1 MSYPR
6 VFDQRYHTKWRTRF
20 ERRSCGPMQGFKLC
34 IPPNMKNSRQLHMQS
49 NFKVQSALAF
59 FPLMY
64 PVTNYMSNCEQ
75 NERGRTQ
82 NRNHQI
88 LFPSPKEFRSILLEL
103 LKLILFI
110 LYIVIYRVTV
120 YICIH
125 ILHCILWSFPSYRS
139 SRVLCHFPSEVPS
152 LAWPNSTLCR
162 SDLASWKRMPCK
174 WWSVIPGHHFEGDTN
189 RQWMVYLLESQTWVL
204 PRPQWKLKSWE
215 RHSFHLAWPSPSKVM
230 KQRSQTSFPDN
241 LYSERPGKT
250 HPCTVQFDGRTFE
263 ILFVSFCI
271 PDDLMDPYWSQGRW
285 CRLDLADFV
294 PSQAQQSTCPSFPL
308 LRRSSWFEGMH
319 SCSARHLEPMQS
331 SNLLKQGMERKA
343 KNTFSKTCQHAPPML
358 NFT

>member
-1 MSYPR
+1 M
-6 VFDQRYHTKWRTRF
+6 
-20 ERRSCGPMQGFKLC
+20 
-34 IPPNMKNSRQLHMQS
+34 N
-49 NFKVQSALAF
+49 A
-59 FPLMY
+59 
-64 PVTNYMSNCEQ
+64 
-75 NERGRTQ
+75 GRTQ

-88 LFPSPKEFRSILLEL
+88 LIPSPKEFRSILLEL

-110 LYIVIYRVTV
+110 LYIVIYI
-120 YICIH
+120 YIYTYYVASCDRFH
-125 ILHCILWSFPSYRS
+125 PPGHLVCF
-139 SRVLCHFPSEVPS
+139 FPSEVPS

-189 RQWMVYLLESQTWVL
+189 HQWMVYLLESQTWVR

-263 ILFVSFCI
+263 ILFVFKKVETG
-271 PDDLMDPYWSQGRW
+271 PFEQTP
-285 CRLDLADFV
+285 
-294 PSQAQQSTCPSFPL
+294 PSTTTP
-308 LRRSSWFEGMH
+308 
-319 SCSARHLEPMQS
+319 
-331 SNLLKQGMERKA
+331 
-343 KNTFSKTCQHAPPML
+343 
-358 NFT
+358 FT